1 MEQNQ
6 KILNR
11 FLLLIPTFFFLAVIL
26 TAEKNPYHLNASDL
40 NFDLL
45 IFLGKGFF
53 SDPFEPNL
61 LTPMRSYTSIAGNI
75 YQFFFSLPSNYSDLL
90 MIYRIF
96 NIVPFLFLII
106 YLIKKNNSELN
117 YFFLLIL
124 VTLSVGQLHERF
136 IESTMKMTA
145 VILFIY
151 YCYILKYQKLNTIKK
166 ELSVISFFSVFLYP
180 ITLPAIL
187 MMTAVFKIKNFR
199 EWPSLV
205 IISLPSI
212 IVASFIFGY
221 QFNGED
227 TYNSYDPMYGKHNLH
242 LIAWYIKRQL
252 TIFLTLD
259 TVLGLV
265 ILIFSLSFLISKN
278 EELMKK
284 LNKYKI
290 LLFKVNFYIYIL
302 YFVLTIIRNFEIQL
316 PFYQYLDYF
325 GMPLGFIWLVIFLSI
340 KFSNYLIKNKKQLN
354 FNPKFFLFVFL
365 IFCSFNLYHLYS
377 GSQYTADE
385 KKYVE
390 NLEKKILENKN
401 NFENI
406 NCKIK
411 ITRFETV
418 HLRLLT
424 DINNLRPFNIT
435 FQNPYSKFDLP
446 KYMKYV
452 PGYSPK
458 NYNFENEIPNQDF
471 LKCIENN

>member
-1 MEQNQ
+1 MKQNQ
-6 KILNR
+6 KISSP
-11 FLLLIPTFFFLAVIL
+11 FLLLIPTFFFLVVIL
-26 TAEKNPYHLNASDL
+26 TAERNLYHLNGSDL

-61 LTPMRSYTSIAGNI
+61 LTPMRSYTSIVGNI
-75 YQFFFSLPSNYSDLL
+75 YQFFFNLPSNYSNLL
-90 MIYRIF
+90 IIYRIF
-96 NIVPFLFLII
+96 NIVPFLFFII

-117 YFFLLIL
+117 YFFLVIL
-124 VTLSVGQLHERF
+124 VTLSVGQFHEQF
-136 IESTMKMTA
+136 INFTMKMTA

-151 YCYILKYQKLNTIKK
+151 YCYILKYQKFNTIKK

-180 ITLPAIL
+180 LTLPAIL
-187 MMTAVFKIKNFR
+187 VMTIVFKIKNFR
-199 EWPSLV
+199 EWPSL
-205 IISLPSI
+205 ILISLPSI
-212 IVASFIFGY
+212 ILASFIFGY

-242 LIAWYIKRQL
+242 LLAWYIKRQL
-252 TIFLTLD
+252 TIFLTLE
-259 TVLGLV
+259 TFLGLV
-265 ILIFSLSFLISKN
+265 ILIFCLSFLTFRN

-290 LLFKVNFYIYIL
+290 LLFKVNFYIYLL
-302 YFVLTIIRNFEIQL
+302 YFVLTIIRNLDFQL
-316 PFYQYLDYF
+316 PFYQYMDYF
-325 GMPLGFIWLVIFLSI
+325 GMPLGFIWLVIFLSLKI
-340 KFSNYLIKNKKQLN
+340 SNYLIKNEKKIDI
-354 FNPKFFLFVFL
+354 NPKFFLFVFL
-365 IFCSFNLYHLYS
+365 IVYLFNFYHLYS
-377 GSQYTADE
+377 GSQYTVEE

-390 NLEKKILENKN
+390 NLEKKILKNKR

-424 DINNLRPFNIT
+424 DINNMRPFNLT

-452 PGYSPK
+452 AGYSPK
-458 NYNFENEIPNQDF
+458 NYIFENEIPNQDF
-471 LKCIENN
+471 LKCIEQN

>member
-1 MEQNQ
+1 MKQNQ
-6 KILNR
+6 KLLSR
-11 FLLLIPTFFFLAVIL
+11 YLLLIPTFFFLAVIL
-26 TAEKNPYHLNASDL
+26 TAEKNLYHLNGSDL

-45 IFLGKGFF
+45 IFLGKSFF

-61 LTPMRSYTSIAGNI
+61 LTPTRSYTSIAGNV
-75 YQFFFSLPSNYSDLL
+75 YQFFFNLPSNYSELL
-90 MIYRIF
+90 IIYRTF
-96 NIVPFLFLII
+96 NIIPFLLFII

-117 YFFLLIL
+117 YFFLIIL
-124 VTLSVGQLHERF
+124 FTLSIGQFHEEF
-136 IESTMKMTA
+136 INFTMKMTA

-151 YCYILKYQKLNTIKK
+151 YCYVLKYQNFNKIKK
-166 ELSVISFFSVFLYP
+166 ELSLISLFSVFLYP
-180 ITLPAIL
+180 LTLPVIL
-187 MMTAVFKIKNFR
+187 MMTAVFKIKNFK
-199 EWPSLV
+199 EWPSLILV
-205 IISLPSI
+205 CLPSI
-212 IVASFIFGY
+212 ILASFIFGY

-227 TYNSYDPMYGKHNLH
+227 TYNSYDPMYGNHNLH

-252 TIFLTLD
+252 TIFLTLE
-259 TVLGLV
+259 TFFGLV
-265 ILIFSLSFLISKN
+265 LLIFCLSFLTFRDD
-278 EELMKK
+278 ELIKK

-290 LLFKVNFYIYIL
+290 LLFKVNFYIFLL
-302 YFVLTIIRNFEIQL
+302 YFLLTIIRNFEIKL
-316 PFYQYLDYF
+316 PFYQYMDYF
-325 GMPLGFIWLVIFLSI
+325 GMPLGFIWLVIFLSLKI
-340 KFSNYLIKNKKQLN
+340 SNYLIKNKKQLN
-354 FNPKFFLFVFL
+354 FNPKFLLFLFL
-365 IFCSFNLYHLYS
+365 ILYLSNFYHLYS
-377 GSQYTADE
+377 GSQYTEEE

-390 NLEKKILENKN
+390 NLEKKILKNKK

-424 DINNLRPFNIT
+424 DINNLRPFNLT

-471 LKCIENN
+471 LKCIESN